1 MQKTESAVYPELNWV
16 RERVEDEH
24 EKGIMLPLK
33 CVGFALS
40 VDLTDLREW
49 CQYFAKS

>member
-24 EKGIMLPLK
+24 EKGIMLRLQ
-33 CVGFALS
+33 CMGFALS
-40 VDLTDLREW
+40 LDLTDLREW
-49 CQYFAKS
+49 CQYFVKS